1 MLQPISFFLLM
12 LLWSPPLT
20 DDIERIE
27 SQSTDDLIHEL
38 DNKKLENLRKE
49 KLKGNLIR
57 ARAQ

>member
-1 MLQPISFFLLM
+1 M